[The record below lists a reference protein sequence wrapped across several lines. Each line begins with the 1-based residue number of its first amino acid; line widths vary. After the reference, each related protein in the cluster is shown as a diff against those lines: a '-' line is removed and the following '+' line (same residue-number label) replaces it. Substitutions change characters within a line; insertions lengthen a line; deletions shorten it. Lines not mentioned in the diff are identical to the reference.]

1 MSLQRTLYLMSR
13 AAGDA
18 RALQRGR
25 LPQRLVGRVY
35 HRNVIRVLRRW
46 ALW

>member
-18 RALQRGR
+18 RALRRGR

-35 HRNVIRVLRRW
+35 HRNVIRVLRSMR
-46 ALW
+46 LW